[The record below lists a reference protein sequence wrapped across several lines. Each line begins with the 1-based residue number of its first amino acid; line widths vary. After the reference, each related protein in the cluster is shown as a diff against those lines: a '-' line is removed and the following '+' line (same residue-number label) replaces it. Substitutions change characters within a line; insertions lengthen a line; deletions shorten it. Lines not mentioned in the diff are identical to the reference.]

1 MSNITTTNGFS
12 ALEVEAMQKL
22 SDYHKFYIQAKNEQ
36 KIIHMDKQEVLT
48 KLYALVIKTI
58 ELSGESKKYNLDN
71 TQTKSVASFIYDM
84 ILDHYKPMTLSEVQ
98 NAFNLGLTGEFGDY
112 VGYGT
117 VTFSKFIK
125 GYNSS
130 AKRESAIKEWLKYQ
144 NAPVTVNKPVYKFF
158 EKNMEIANYFFNIC
172 TEKLSERFDTVVN
185 HDDNVMHLPSIYMFL
200 YDNFQISF
208 SDESK
213 AIIKQKAKERYY
225 KFIVKSKIKESDPK
239 GFETIVQSVI
249 ESNNLTFEWYL
260 KTQALIYL
268 ILRLKERGQTFANLK
283 PIK

>member
-84 ILDHYKPMTLSEVQ
+84 IIDHYKPMTLSEVQ

-144 NAPVTVNKPVYKFF
+144 NAPVTVTKPVYKFF

-213 AIIKQKAKERYY
+213 AIIKQKAKERYH

-268 ILRLKERGQTFANLK
+268 TLRLKERGQTLANLK

>member
-12 ALEVEAMQKL
+12 PLEVEAMQKL

-144 NAPVTVNKPVYKFF
+144 NAPVTVTKPVYKFF
-158 EKNMEIANYFFNIC
+158 EKNMEIANYFFGIC

-185 HDDNVMHLPSIYMFL
+185 HDENVMHIPSIYDFL
-200 YDNFQISF
+200 YENYQISF
-208 SDESK
+208 TDASKDEIIKKAKIKYNKYINKSGLKTSDETGYK
-213 AIIKQKAKERYY
+213 QIINSV
-225 KFIVKSKIKESDPK
+225 KFGENI
-239 GFETIVQSVI
+239 
-249 ESNNLTFEWYL
+249 TFDFYV
-260 KTQALIYL
+260 KTQALIFL
-268 ILRLKERGQTFANLK
+268 TLKLKEQGKTYDNLK
-283 PIK
+283 PLK

>member
-12 ALEVEAMQKL
+12 PLEVEAMHKL
-22 SDYHKFYIQAKNEQ
+22 SDYHKYYIQAKNEQ
-36 KIIHMDKQEVLT
+36 KIIHMDKQDVLT

-98 NAFNLGLTGEFGDY
+98 NAFNLGLTGEFGNY

-213 AIIKQKAKERYY
+213 AIIKQKAKERYH
-225 KFIVKSKIKESDPK
+225 KFILKSKIKESDSK

-268 ILRLKERGQTFANLK
+268 TLKLKERGQTFANLK

>member
-84 ILDHYKPMTLSEVQ
+84 IIDHYKPMTLSEVQ

-144 NAPVTVNKPVYKFF
+144 NAPVTVTKPVYKFF
-158 EKNMEIANYFFNIC
+158 EKNMEIANYFFGIC

-213 AIIKQKAKERYY
+213 AIIKQKAKERYH

-260 KTQALIYL
+260 KTQALIFL
-268 ILRLKERGQTFANLK
+268 TLKLKEQGKTYDNLK
-283 PIK
+283 PLK

>member
-1 MSNITTTNGFS
+1 MSNITTLGFNDS
-12 ALEVEAMQKL
+12 ELQALNKL
-22 SDYHKFYIQAKNEQ
+22 ADNHRFYISAKNEK
-36 KIIHMDKQEVLT
+36 KIIHMERGD
-48 KLYALVIKTI
+48 ALRLLFTEITKTI
-58 ELSGESKKYNLDN
+58 ELSGENKKYAYDN
-71 TQTKSVASFIYDM
+71 ETIKNVAKFVYELI
-84 ILDHYKPMTLSEVQ
+84 INHYKSMTLTEIN
-98 NAFNLGLTGEFGDY
+98 NAFNLGLSGEFGDY

-144 NAPVTVNKPVYKFF
+144 NAPVTVTKPVYKFF
-158 EKNMEIANYFFNIC
+158 EKNIEIANYFFGIC

-213 AIIKQKAKERYY
+213 AIIKQKAKERYH

-239 GFETIVQSVI
+239 GFDTIVQSVI

-268 ILRLKERGQTFANLK
+268 TLRLKERGQTFANLK
-283 PIK
+283 PLK

>member
-1 MSNITTTNGFS
+1 MSNITTLGFNDS
-12 ALEVEAMQKL
+12 ELQALNKL
-22 SDYHKFYIQAKNEQ
+22 ADNHRFYISAKNEK
-36 KIIHMDKQEVLT
+36 KIIHMERGD
-48 KLYALVIKTI
+48 ALRLLFTEITKTI
-58 ELSGESKKYNLDN
+58 ELSGENKKYAYDN
-71 TQTKSVASFIYDM
+71 ETIKNVAKFVYELI
-84 ILDHYKPMTLSEVQ
+84 INHYKSMTLTEIN
-98 NAFNLGLTGEFGDY
+98 NAFNLGLSGEFGDY

-125 GYNSS
+125 GYNTS

-144 NAPVTVNKPVYKFF
+144 NAPVTVTKPVYKFF

-213 AIIKQKAKERYY
+213 AIIKQKAKERYH

-268 ILRLKERGQTFANLK
+268 TLRLKERGQTFANLK

>member
-71 TQTKSVASFIYDM
+71 TQTKSVSSFIYDM
-84 ILDHYKPMTLSEVQ
+84 IIDHYKPMTLSEVQ

-144 NAPVTVNKPVYKFF
+144 NAPVTVTKPVYKFF

-213 AIIKQKAKERYY
+213 AIIKQKAKERYH

-249 ESNNLTFEWYL
+249 ESNNLTFEWYM

-268 ILRLKERGQTFANLK
+268 TLKLKERGQTFANLK

>member
-84 ILDHYKPMTLSEVQ
+84 IIDHYKPMTLSEVQ

-144 NAPVTVNKPVYKFF
+144 NAPVTVSKPVYKFF
-158 EKNMEIANYFFNIC
+158 EKNMEIANYFFGIC

-213 AIIKQKAKERYY
+213 AIIKQKAKERYH

-268 ILRLKERGQTFANLK
+268 TLRLKERGQTLANLK

>member
-22 SDYHKFYIQAKNEQ
+22 NDYHKYYIQAKNEQ

-84 ILDHYKPMTLSEVQ
+84 IIDHYKPMTLSEVQ

-144 NAPVTVNKPVYKFF
+144 NAPVTVTKPVYKFF

-213 AIIKQKAKERYY
+213 AIIKQKAKERYH

-260 KTQALIYL
+260 KTQALIFL
-268 ILRLKERGQTFANLK
+268 TLKLKEQGKTYDNLK
-283 PIK
+283 PLK

>member
-1 MSNITTTNGFS
+1 
-12 ALEVEAMQKL
+12 
-22 SDYHKFYIQAKNEQ
+22 
-36 KIIHMDKQEVLT
+36 
-48 KLYALVIKTI
+48 
-58 ELSGESKKYNLDN
+58 
-71 TQTKSVASFIYDM
+71 
-84 ILDHYKPMTLSEVQ
+84 
-98 NAFNLGLTGEFGDY
+98 
-112 VGYGT
+112 
-117 VTFSKFIK
+117 
-125 GYNSS
+125 
-130 AKRESAIKEWLKYQ
+130 
-144 NAPVTVNKPVYKFF
+144 
-158 EKNMEIANYFFNIC
+158 MEIANYFFNIC

-213 AIIKQKAKERYY
+213 AIIKQKAKERYH

>member
-12 ALEVEAMQKL
+12 DLEVEAMQKL

-84 ILDHYKPMTLSEVQ
+84 IIDHYKPMTLSEVQ

-144 NAPVTVNKPVYKFF
+144 NAPVTVSKPVYKFF
-158 EKNMEIANYFFNIC
+158 EKNMEIANYFFGIC

-213 AIIKQKAKERYY
+213 AIIKQKAKERYH

-260 KTQALIYL
+260 KTQALIFL
-268 ILRLKERGQTFANLK
+268 TLKLKEQGKTYDNLK
-283 PIK
+283 PLK

>member
-22 SDYHKFYIQAKNEQ
+22 SDYHKYYIQAKNEQ

-84 ILDHYKPMTLSEVQ
+84 IIDHYKPMTLSEVQ

-172 TEKLSERFDTVVN
+172 TEKLSERFDTVIN

-208 SDESK
+208 THQSK
-213 AIIKQKAKERYY
+213 EIIKRKAKERYH

-249 ESNNLTFEWYL
+249 ESNNLTFEWYM
-260 KTQALIYL
+260 KTQALIFL
-268 ILRLKERGQTFANLK
+268 TLKLKEQGKTYDNLK
-283 PIK
+283 TLK

>member
-84 ILDHYKPMTLSEVQ
+84 IIDHYKPMTLSEVQ

-144 NAPVTVNKPVYKFF
+144 NAPVTVTKPVYKFF

-213 AIIKQKAKERYY
+213 AIIKQKAKERYH

-268 ILRLKERGQTFANLK
+268 TLRLKERGQTFANLK

>member
-12 ALEVEAMQKL
+12 PLEVEAMHKL
-22 SDYHKFYIQAKNEQ
+22 SDYHKYYIQAKNEQ
-36 KIIHMDKQEVLT
+36 KIIHMEKQDVLT

-84 ILDHYKPMTLSEVQ
+84 IIDHYKPMTLSEVQ
-98 NAFNLGLTGEFGDY
+98 NAFNLGLSGEFGDY

-144 NAPVTVNKPVYKFF
+144 NAPVTVSKPVYKFF

-213 AIIKQKAKERYY
+213 AIIKQKAKERYH

-268 ILRLKERGQTFANLK
+268 TLRLKERGQTFANLK

>member
-12 ALEVEAMQKL
+12 PLEVEAMNKL
-22 SDYHKFYIQAKNEQ
+22 SDYHKYYIQAKNEQ
-36 KIIHMDKQEVLT
+36 KIIHMEKQEVLT

-125 GYNSS
+125 GYNTS
-130 AKRESAIKEWLKYQ
+130 AKRESAIKEWLKFQ
-144 NAPVTVNKPVYKFF
+144 NVPQTTTKPVYKFF
-158 EKNMEIANYFFNIC
+158 EKNMEIAKYFYEIC

-200 YDNFQISF
+200 YDNYQITF

-213 AIIKQKAKERYY
+213 AIIKQKAKERYH
-225 KFIVKSKIKESDPK
+225 KFIIKSGIKESDPK
-239 GFETIVQSVI
+239 GFETIVKSVI

-268 ILRLKERGQTFANLK
+268 TLKLKERGQTYDNLK
-283 PIK
+283 PLK

>member
-1 MSNITTTNGFS
+1 MSNITTLGFNDS
-12 ALEVEAMQKL
+12 ELQALNKL
-22 SDYHKFYIQAKNEQ
+22 TDNHRFYISAKNEK
-36 KIIHMDKQEVLT
+36 KIIHMERGD
-48 KLYALVIKTI
+48 ALRLLFTEITKTI
-58 ELSGESKKYNLDN
+58 ELSGENKKYAYDN
-71 TQTKSVASFIYDM
+71 ETIKNVAKFVYELI
-84 ILDHYKPMTLSEVQ
+84 INHYKSMTLTEIN
-98 NAFNLGLTGEFGDY
+98 NAFNLGLSGEFGDY

-144 NAPVTVNKPVYKFF
+144 NAPVTVTKPVYKFF

-185 HDDNVMHLPSIYMFL
+185 HEDNVMHLPSIYMFL

-213 AIIKQKAKERYY
+213 AIIKQKAKERYH
-225 KFIVKSKIKESDPK
+225 KFILKSKIKESDPK

-268 ILRLKERGQTFANLK
+268 TLKLKERGQTFANLK
-283 PIK
+283 PLK

>member
-84 ILDHYKPMTLSEVQ
+84 IIDHYKPMTLSEVQ
-98 NAFNLGLTGEFGDY
+98 NAFNLGLSGEFGDY

-144 NAPVTVNKPVYKFF
+144 NAPVTVTKPVYKFF
-158 EKNMEIANYFFNIC
+158 EKNMEIANYFFGIC

-213 AIIKQKAKERYY
+213 AIIKQKAKERYH

-260 KTQALIYL
+260 KTQALIFL
-268 ILRLKERGQTFANLK
+268 TLKLKQQGKTFDNLK
-283 PIK
+283 RI